1 MQLKTTI
8 FIWADENVEVHVSEP
23 VHFAKIGNEM
33 IAKTSTCVFGKV
45 QPRYFRLLESEKNLV
60 AKIEEIDGRNVSVG
74 IYGDE
79 RGSIRG
85 TNGTL
90 DLKDGQLTFT
100 EAGKAPETRNVKGA
114 KATVETGEQ
123 LNERVTLT
131 RIALVGIFAL
141 GMKKRSGG
149 ERYIVIEGEDFAWA
163 LEVTSEQANDA
174 IKFATLV
181 NSASKDCAT
190 QNELKKQDDGLIEQ
204 LERLANL
211 KNSGMLDEA
220 EFKAAKA
227 KLLGL

>member
-8 FIWADENVEVHVSEP
+8 FIWADENVKVHVSEP
-23 VHFAKIGNEM
+23 VHFVKIGNEM
-33 IAKTSTCVFGKV
+33 VAKTSACAFGKV

-131 RIALVGIFAL
+131 RIALVGIFAW

-190 QNELKKQDDGLIEQ
+190 QNEPRKQDDGLIEQ